1 MSVKTS
7 SARTCVHPSRPPL
20 SPSHAVPSRVLDPMT
35 NPLRSLAARI
45 TLLVFVATV
54 ISSLTASWIS
64 MQSLDG
70 FLRQKVGQRFPQLA
84 ASVANELDQWYSL
97 RAREIEVFASSAIL
111 TESAP
116 RLETEGRRGEQA
128 RNEAEQY
135 LRYVLESFPQFER
148 LAIATPEGVPL
159 VELGKAR
166 DGIEAEPLPDGF
178 FADKFGPDEHTR
190 ISDAYRFGG
199 RLVQI
204 ASVPI
209 RNAEARTTAR
219 LFAVLDFD
227 GITPILQSASLGGST
242 KIYLV
247 DRSSSF
253 LNPPPGVAPDVTF
266 QGDGVEREHAS
277 VAYYEDSLGQQVI
290 GTSKPFPR
298 FEWTLVIEQHY
309 EEAFAPIMRAMSRVA
324 WFNLAMVLA
333 VGLIAFR
340 IAGSIVRPLGALSD
354 AAKRLSAGERGVEID
369 TAETSADEVRLLTE
383 TFNDISRGLGR
394 NAREL
399 EDNRREIESANQE
412 LVAKNTEL
420 SNVNLVLEQLSI
432 TDGLTKLHNHRY
444 FQEAIA
450 GECKRASRTKDPL
463 CLILIDID
471 FFKKWNDRLGHA
483 GGDETLRRIAEVL
496 NQSCRETD
504 LLARYGGE
512 EFALLAI
519 NTDLEGAAALGEKVR
534 QAVEETNFV
543 TDIPN
548 EREPLTVSIG
558 VAFFAGDRRQLFAD
572 ADSALYA
579 AKDGGRNQVIV
590 AEPDMDV
597 SPIQPD

>member
-1 MSVKTS
+1 
-7 SARTCVHPSRPPL
+7 
-20 SPSHAVPSRVLDPMT
+20 MT

-54 ISSLTASWIS
+54 LSSLTVSWIS

-70 FLRQKVGQRFPQLA
+70 FLRQKVDQRFPQV
-84 ASVANELDQWYSL
+84 ASRISNELDQWYTL
-97 RAREIEVFASSAIL
+97 RTREIEVFASSAIL

-116 RLETEGRRGEQA
+116 RLEEKGRRGDRA
-128 RNEAEQY
+128 RKEAEQY
-135 LRYVLESFPQFER
+135 LRYVLESFPQFAR
-148 LAIATPEGVPL
+148 LAIATPEGIPL
-159 VELGKAR
+159 VEVGKHPKEGPDENDLG
-166 DGIEAEPLPDGF
+166 DIEPLPDGF
-178 FADKFGPDEHTR
+178 FADKVGSPEHTR
-190 ISDAYRFGG
+190 ISETYRFQD

-204 ASVPI
+204 ASVPM
-209 RNAEARTTAR
+209 RDANSRTMAR
-219 LFAVLDFD
+219 LFAMLDFD
-227 GITPILQSASLGGST
+227 GITPILRSAELGDST

-247 DRSSSF
+247 DRDGTF
-253 LNPPPGVAPDVTF
+253 LNPPSGVDPDVAY
-266 QGDGVEREHAS
+266 QGDGAERDHAS
-277 VAYYEDSLGQQVI
+277 AVAYYQNPLGQQVI

-298 FEWTLVIEQHY
+298 FEWTVVIEQLH
-309 EEAFAPIMRAMSRVA
+309 EEAFAPIVSSMSRVA
-324 WFNLAMVLA
+324 SLNLAIILA

-354 AAKRLSAGERGVEID
+354 AAKRLSVGEREVEID
-369 TAETSADEVRLLTE
+369 TAESSTDEVRLLTE
-383 TFNDISRGLGR
+383 TFNDMSRGLGR

-399 EDNRREIESANQE
+399 EENQREIEAANQE
-412 LVAKNTEL
+412 LIAKNQEL

-450 GECKRASRTKDPL
+450 GECKRANRTNDPL

-483 GGDETLRRIAEVL
+483 GGDEILRRMAEVL

-519 NTDLEGAAALGEKVR
+519 NTDLQGAVALGEKVR
-534 QAVEETNFV
+534 QAVEESNFV
-543 TDIPN
+543 TDIPS
-548 EREPLTVSIG
+548 EHEPLTVSVG
-558 VAFFAGDRRQLFAD
+558 VAAFAGDRKQLFTD

-579 AKDGGRNQVIV
+579 AKDGGRNRVVV
-590 AEPDMDV
+590 ARSESDGSEMHADEED
-597 SPIQPD
+597 SPEA